1 MADQFFIY
9 NSGSALVITIL
20 DVLIYNR
27 SYLMSLYKSAI
38 WPVIEKELMPWVND
52 HRQQELSVSS
62 TELRLKA
69 LSVSKTMPNTKA
81 SFGYDLSVF
90 SRT

>member
-1 MADQFFIY
+1 MPKSKMA
-9 NSGSALVITIL
+9 
-20 DVLIYNR
+20 NR
-27 SYLMSLYKSAI
+27 GKSAI

-81 SFGYDLSVF
+81 RFQSLHGGWTYTYF
-90 SRT
+90 SETSRRH